1 MKILPFVLGAFLLFP
16 ACCDDDN
23 YVCSDQGII
32 LGEDPRDC
40 VCCGGWFI
48 EIGDDTLRA
57 QTLPEAFLQ
66 TLYPVEYPLPV
77 RLDWEPDTTPCLGD
91 EIEVS
96 CMEKI

>member
-1 MKILPFVLGAFLLFP
+1 MKILPLLLLAALLLP

-23 YVCSDQGII
+23 YACSDTGTI

-40 VCCGGWFI
+40 LCCGGWFI

-57 QTLPEAFLQ
+57 QTLPEEFLQ
-66 TLYPVEYPLPV
+66 TLNSSDYPLPV
-77 RLDWEPDTTPCLGD
+77 RLDWEPDATPCLGD

-96 CMEKI
+96 CMEKM